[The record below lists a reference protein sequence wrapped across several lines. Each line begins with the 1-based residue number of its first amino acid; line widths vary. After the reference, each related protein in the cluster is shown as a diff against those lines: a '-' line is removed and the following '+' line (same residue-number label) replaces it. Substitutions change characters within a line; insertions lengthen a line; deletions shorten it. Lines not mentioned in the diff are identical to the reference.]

1 MSRSFLM
8 ALLALDLLVMGGAG
22 FIVWDRVRKKSE
34 VPSEHSSQVPQSM
47 IPAPSSPTAAT
58 APAQSAA
65 PSTSAAPSAA
75 IATSSA
81 TAALQEPS
89 DQGPAPAERAKPAA
103 KGPPRKMLFRYNDV
117 AARRVSIVGDFNQWS
132 PKLMRKDSYGQW
144 SITLSIAPGE
154 YTYNFIVDG
163 RMIRDPNNKR
173 VRQGAQKIPS
183 SLLSV
188 GSGAKGGKK

>member
-1 MSRSFLM
+1 M

-22 FIVWDRVRKKSE
+22 FIVWDRLQKKSE
-34 VPSEHSSQVPQSM
+34 ARSEHAAQIPKALE
-47 IPAPSSPTAAT
+47 PAPTSPAQTGAVATATATAA
-58 APAQSAA
+58 SIAA
-65 PSTSAAPSAA
+65 SST
-75 IATSSA
+75 
-81 TAALQEPS
+81 TAALQEPA

-103 KGPPRKMLFRYNDV
+103 KGPPRKILFRYNDV

-144 SITLSIAPGE
+144 AITLSIAPGE